1 MAVVVGYDG
10 SDGSERALEWAVEE
24 ARLRGLPLEVVAVW
38 DEPTVDVGMGAGAVA
53 DPNLAR
59 VLEERADDIAARGAA
74 MVEEVP
80 VTSRALPGPAATAL
94 IDLSRDAEL
103 IVTGSHSKRGVA
115 EILLG
120 STSDQV
126 ATHSTCPTIVVRP
139 KPIVNQRLAVAVDG
153 SHPGS
158 RALDW
163 AFEEASRRGWKVR
176 VIHAWDVHVV
186 GFDVDDSTYPKGGIL
201 DEVKDAETRL
211 KAMETLGVRADEAVA
226 FEDAPNGVKAARAA
240 GLFVVAVPNPITSML
255 AFEGESLRV
264 NVALVLNNA
273 RLAAHI
279 ARAWAGEDEERGW

>member
-74 MVEEVP
+74 VVEEVP

-211 KAMETLGVRADEAVA
+211 NAEVLAGQRARYPDVEVEVLVDRGNADRVVLEASADCDLLVVGSKGHGALASMLLGSVSHRVLHHADCS
-226 FEDAPNGVKAARAA
+226 
-240 GLFVVAVPNPITSML
+240 VAV
-255 AFEGESLRV
+255 V
-264 NVALVLNNA
+264 
-273 RLAAHI
+273 H
-279 ARAWAGEDEERGW
+279 